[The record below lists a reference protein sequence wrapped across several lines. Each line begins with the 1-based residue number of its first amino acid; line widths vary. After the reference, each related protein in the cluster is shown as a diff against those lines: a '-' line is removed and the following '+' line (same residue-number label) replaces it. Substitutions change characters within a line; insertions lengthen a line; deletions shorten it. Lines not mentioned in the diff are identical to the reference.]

1 MPDLAELLEVVRRV
15 ERKLDTLIAALAA
28 EDEDDGTVKS
38 LDGRTF
44 APRDDSKGLG

>member
-1 MPDLAELLEVVRRV
+1 MPDLAELLEAVRRV
-15 ERKLDTLIAALAA
+15 ERKLDTLIAALAT
-28 EDEDDGTVKS
+28 EEDDDGVVQS